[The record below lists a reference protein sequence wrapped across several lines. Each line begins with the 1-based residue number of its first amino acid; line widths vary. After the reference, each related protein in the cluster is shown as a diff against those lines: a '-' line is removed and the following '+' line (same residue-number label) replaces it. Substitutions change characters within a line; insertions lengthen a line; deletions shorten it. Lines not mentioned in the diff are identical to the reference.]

1 MAIGAMRAIAERGLR
16 IPDDISVVGVDDI
29 EAGAFHNP
37 PLTIIRQPVEEMT
50 RASIEMPLNLINNQT
65 PSEIQVSL
73 APSLVVRQTTA
84 RLKEAV

>member
-1 MAIGAMRAIAERGLR
+1 MRAIAERGLR

-29 EAGAFHNP
+29 ETGVFHNP
-37 PLTIIRQPVEEMT
+37 PLTTIRQPVEEMT
-50 RASIEMPLNLINNQT
+50 RASVEMLLNLINNHT